1 MSCPSFMRVK
11 IPKNLQMFVVFSA
24 EMLVTVF
31 VTSQISCCVEKMNLP
46 AAADAASPCFSAAT
60 VRTSAVTAAMRCPA
74 TTARLSPAGRQ
85 TSVCPE
91 TNCVTDEWTAGT
103 AGTSLGSC
111 VVCLG

>member
-1 MSCPSFMRVK
+1 
-11 IPKNLQMFVVFSA
+11 MFVVFSA

-60 VRTSAVTAAMRCPA
+60 VPTTAVMAAMRCPA

-91 TNCVTDEWTAGT
+91 TYCVTDKWTVGT